1 MDDFTKKKNQPL
13 VFNYHS
19 ICLCALGNRIYE
31 ERLRRVY
38 LNNHPALFCFL
49 LIAVATWLNWWAVT
63 TRTKQAHV
71 GNDRVTGTSS
81 ETMLISIP
89 KLLSTDYHPK
99 AQMKLLSP
107 GSTARKHEIIF
118 QLDPFLFQICS
129 AVPTYKYLSIR
140 RQEVDVIEPITRRSD
155 CPLRQH
161 NA

>member
-1 MDDFTKKKNQPL
+1 
-13 VFNYHS
+13 
-19 ICLCALGNRIYE
+19 
-31 ERLRRVY
+31 
-38 LNNHPALFCFL
+38 
-49 LIAVATWLNWWAVT
+49 
-63 TRTKQAHV
+63 
-71 GNDRVTGTSS
+71 
-81 ETMLISIP
+81 MLISIP

-155 CPLRQH
+155 GPLRQH
-161 NA
+161 NAYSNTYQRLDVYVYMYAYVCTYIRIRSCEALCLAAIFFRDCLPQMFTMSSTQHICALFGHSQHGGTGKK